1 MAIVID
7 GKKIAEEIRAGLKKE
22 ILELKNAGINPALH
36 IILVGKNPASKI
48 YVKVKEKYCK
58 EVGIVFELEE
68 LDETV
73 KEEELIGRIL
83 AINSDKKI
91 TGIIVQLPL
100 PEHINKNNV
109 LEVVD
114 PKKDVDGL
122 TPYNLGNLALGDET
136 FSAATSKGIV
146 RLLEKSA
153 IELKGKHIVI
163 INRSLNVGK
172 PLIQLLLN
180 RDATVTVCHSK
191 TKNLKEFTKSADVIV
206 CAVGK
211 PDFLKKDMVKNGSI
225 VIDVGLTYIDG
236 KGVGDVD
243 FNSVKEKASMITP
256 VPGGVGPMTVAMVL
270 ENTVIAAKKQAGLNP

>member
-22 ILELKNAGINPALH
+22 ILGLKGAGIIPALH
-36 IILVGKNPASKI
+36 IILVGENPASKI

-58 EVGIVFELEE
+58 EVGISFELEE

-73 KEEELIGRIL
+73 KEAELIGKIH
-83 AINSDKKI
+83 AINLDKKI

-109 LEVVD
+109 LEAVD
-114 PKKDVDGL
+114 PKKDVDAL
-122 TPYNLGNLALGDET
+122 TPYNLGKLVSGEQEL
-136 FSAATSKGIV
+136 SAATAKGIV
-146 RLLEKSA
+146 RLLEKSGVA
-153 IELKGKHIVI
+153 VDGKHVVI

-172 PLIQLLLN
+172 PLLQLLLN
-180 RDATVTVCHSK
+180 RNATVTVCHSK
-191 TKNLKEFTKSADVIV
+191 TKNLKRFTKNADLIV

-211 PDFLKKDMVKNGSI
+211 PDFLKTDMVKNGSI